1 MHEEVEEKELRVIF
15 RIELSHLHLKSKRI
29 RWTQVKMNETEDDV
43 DKGTRSKIQE
53 MITWIWNI

>member
-15 RIELSHLHLKSKRI
+15 RIELSYLHLKSKRI